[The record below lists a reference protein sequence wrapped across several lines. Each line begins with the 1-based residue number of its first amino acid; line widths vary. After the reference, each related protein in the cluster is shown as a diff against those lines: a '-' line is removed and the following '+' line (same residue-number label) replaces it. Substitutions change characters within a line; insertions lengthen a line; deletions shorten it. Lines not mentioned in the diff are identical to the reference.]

1 MVETNL
7 SVNKIKELY
16 SLANDLRN
24 NVVDMVTLAGSGHL
38 GGSYSEAEIL
48 SVLYNH
54 EMKFDPHNPTWSE
67 RDRFVLS
74 KGHANPGL
82 YAILGEK
89 GFFSKEEFKSLRKL
103 DGLLQGH
110 PERIVPGVE
119 YIAGFLGQGL
129 SAGCGMALGF
139 KKENR
144 ENRVYVL
151 IGDGD
156 NLEGQTW
163 EAARFA
169 VHNGL
174 DNLVAIFDYNNILS
188 DDITDNVLSIKDPEK
203 QWSSFG
209 WNVIIIDGHDV
220 IQISKALKIA
230 RNTKEIPTI
239 IVAHTK
245 KGHGVSIWENN
256 VRSHGGGYQITK
268 EEYEITKRELRE
280 NKKRIDSMDF
290 FQNKDLSIIEPMI
303 LLNQQRK
310 KYSGQI
316 RNSCNFEDYTFNI
329 GEKIGIRNAFG
340 PSAANLA
347 KKFNDFDIFD
357 ADLKGGTST
366 DTFEKHFPDRFI
378 QCGIAEQNMFSMA
391 AGYHLATDRIP
402 VVTTFAV
409 FASMLGA
416 AQFRN
421 GVALQKLPYIVV
433 ASHLGVDVGQD
444 GPTHQA
450 IEDIGI
456 FASYP
461 GVQILSPC
469 DANRVQSVFEAALKS
484 RKPTY
489 LRTGRSPVPV
499 IYSTDDKYSIGHDT
513 VIQEGN
519 DITIFAT
526 NRMVHKALDTYKI
539 LKKENISTEIIDI
552 TSINPLDK
560 ETILKSIKKTNC
572 AVTVEDHYVK
582 NGMGVRISQLIASEY
597 PVIVKNL
604 GVEMYGRTGS
614 SEELTIK
621 HGLEVTDIMKL
632 VKETIQKK

>member
-245 KGHGVSIWENN
+245 KGHGISIWDDTAK
-256 VRSHGGGYQITK
+256 SHGSWGPSDEDYSKGKK
-268 EEYEITKRELRE
+268 ELEINRQEISTMSFK
-280 NKKRIDSMDF
+280 DSEIKF
-290 FQNKDLSIIEPMI
+290 LEPMI
-303 LLNQQRK
+303 KLKNDREE
-310 KYSGQI
+310 
-316 RNSCNFEDYTFNI
+316 NSIVKPKSNDFPNYMFKL
-329 GEKIGIRNAFG
+329 GEKISLRNAFG
-340 PSAANLA
+340 MAAANLA
-347 KKFNDFDIFD
+347 KTYKNFDLFD
-357 ADLKGGTST
+357 ADVKSGTMTVS
-366 DTFEKHFPDRFI
+366 FEKHFPNRFI
-378 QCGIAEQNMFSMA
+378 QCGIVEQNMVSAA
-391 AGYHLATDRIP
+391 AGYHLATGRIP
-402 VVTTFAV
+402 VVTTYAV
-409 FASMLGA
+409 FTSLLAA

-421 GVALQKLPYIVV
+421 GVAIQKLPLII
-433 ASHLGVDVGQD
+433 ASSHVGIDTGPD
-444 GPTHQA
+444 GPTHHA
-450 IEDIGI
+450 IEDLGI
-456 FASYP
+456 FSTYP
-461 GVQILSPC
+461 GVQVLSPC
-469 DANRVQSVFEAALKS
+469 DANKLEAVLEAAVIS
-484 RKPTY
+484 GKPTY
-489 LRTGRSPVPV
+489 MRTGRSPVPV
-499 IYSTDDKYSIGHDT
+499 IHPPETKYEIGKDE
-513 VIQEGN
+513 VLYDGS
-519 DITIFAT
+519 DVSIFAT
-526 NRMVHKALDTYKI
+526 GIMVHRAIKAKEL
-539 LKKENISTEIIDI
+539 LKKENISAEIIDI
-552 TSINPLDK
+552 TSIKPLDK
-560 ETILKSIKKTNC
+560 ETILKSVKKTNC
-572 AVTVEDHYVK
+572 AVTAEDHYVR
-582 NGMGVRISQLIASEY
+582 NGMGSGISQLIGKEY
-597 PVIVKNL
+597 PVLTYNI
-604 GVEMYGRTGS
+604 GVEKYAESGNPEDLATKYG
-614 SEELTIK
+614 LQPVNI
-621 HGLEVTDIMKL
+621 VDIAKQI
-632 VKETIQKK
+632 VQNK